1 MKYCGSKWIN
11 CLFMLKQT
19 QNPFY
24 KQYIHTHTI
33 LQRHISNFHCQKKF
47 MYNSYYCIGFY
58 LVYDIKI
65 IIIVIL
71 YYSWYLENNIKEL
84 KESFFSLFIFRLLSI
99 KNQFHPTSIQ
109 RFHFLRFYEKRFM
122 SMQKVGGENRY
133 IHIFSFMPSEL

>member
-84 KESFFSLFIFRLLSI
+84 KESFISLFICDSASSSATDYYLSKISFIQFICRKFTRMGTRFCEFIQCEKI
-99 KNQFHPTSIQ
+99 KCFKVC
-109 RFHFLRFYEKRFM
+109 LR
-122 SMQKVGGENRY
+122 
-133 IHIFSFMPSEL
+133 